1 MCKSSG
7 LPQLCYRTV
16 TRCTREEENKN
27 HNTIV
32 PPLAC
37 NTSTSLPRI
46 LKHYRQTG
54 SVGEGIPASTP
65 YWRTS
70 WRCIEAGSRR
80 DTETVDSKH
89 ISRHSWNE
97 QRTALLHRS
106 CSCTAMART
115 SKMSLRYVVLVYAT
129 IALLLSR
136 TVLTAAKSANG
147 GGGGGGSGSGA
158 GVQKFAMEPQ
168 DQTAIV
174 GSRVTLPCRVESK
187 VGQLQWTKDD
197 FGLGWH
203 RNLSGFDRYSMVG
216 SDEEGDYSLEIYP
229 VMLDDEARYQCQVGR
244 GKDGKYTNSSCTNKQ
259 TAYFY
264 HHFTCT
270 TGTPGIRSRFATLTV
285 LVPPEP
291 PKIVQGD
298 FLVTTEDREIELEC
312 VSVGGKPAAEIT
324 WIDGSGN
331 VLTTGI
337 EYVKEPMT
345 DTGRFTA
352 KSILKLTPKKEH
364 HNTSFTCQ
372 AQNTADRTYRS
383 VKLKLEVKYA
393 PKVSVSVIGGA
404 LSGGRIPEGAEV
416 RLSCRAD
423 ANPSEVTYKWYKADE
438 PILGD
443 YTTEMVSGGAYCSSL
458 IMTGTFLTSRDKC
471 NHPQVIHNVSKE
483 FHDAVIKCEV
493 HNAVGKS
500 EESEILDISYGP
512 TFRTRPHSVETDI
525 DRKVTLTCDVDGNP
539 PPEIIWVHEDTN
551 RIVSNSANITLMAT
565 RETAGNY
572 YCKASVRG
580 FPDIEASAAVHLKGP
595 PTIRSPRQQ
604 YGSVNDNSQIQCDAI
619 SIPKAKQVIWTYNGL
634 EVNSEND
641 HTILENP
648 SPEGVRST
656 LIISKSQ
663 RQHFGVYNCTVLNEY
678 GSDSLEIQ
686 FAPMESSS
694 LPVVILIVV
703 VVFITIVFVLVVSLC
718 CCGRKGKKKLP
729 PADVITDHYMTE
741 KTCKESDRS
750 SNVSDLKIDRDH
762 EYSETC
768 SGTDSIATRLA
779 MNMMGSSSGGSNN
792 SGGGGGAPVNGG
804 GGVPLAGPVRI
815 PNDYR
820 YSGDYSDGI
829 GSTLQA
835 KIGQSNGGYVP
846 YVDYAQDY
854 NLPMHISSNGQL
866 PNGNLSLTRNREL
879 RQDNGL
885 PSIQNG
891 MGSLS
896 AGLMNTSLMNAPSI
910 DPRYSATYGNPYL
923 RSSSTHL
930 PPLPPPSTANPAMTP
945 APPPYS
951 AGRHPASALLM
962 GVNIGVNSGSVIG
975 IGSSLTSPESIRSTS
990 AGSEQPSTVQQQAQ
1004 QQAAQVAGG
1013 QTGNPAPGQFI
1024 LPANGDIRKG
1034 ALATH
1039 V

>member
-1 MCKSSG
+1 M
-7 LPQLCYRTV
+7 
-16 TRCTREEENKN
+16 
-27 HNTIV
+27 
-32 PPLAC
+32 
-37 NTSTSLPRI
+37 SLWYAT
-46 LKHYRQTG
+46 LVYGTF
-54 SVGEGIPASTP
+54 
-65 YWRTS
+65 
-70 WRCIEAGSRR
+70 
-80 DTETVDSKH
+80 
-89 ISRHSWNE
+89 
-97 QRTALLHRS
+97 ALLIS
-106 CSCTAMART
+106 P
-115 SKMSLRYVVLVYAT
+115 
-129 IALLLSR
+129 
-136 TVLTAAKSANG
+136 TVLTAAMAANG
-147 GGGGGGSGSGA
+147 GGAPSSASGGSGGSGS

-174 GSRVTLPCRVESK
+174 DSRVTLPCRVESK

-229 VMLDDEARYQCQVGR
+229 VMLEDEARYQCQVGR
-244 GKDGKYTNSSCTNKQ
+244 GKD
-259 TAYFY
+259 
-264 HHFTCT
+264 
-270 TGTPGIRSRFATLTV
+270 GTPGIRSRFATLTV

-324 WIDGSGN
+324 WIDGLGN
-331 VLTTGI
+331 VLTKGI
-337 EYVKEPMT
+337 EYVKEPMR

-364 HNTSFTCQ
+364 HNTTFTCQ

-393 PKVSVSVIGGA
+393 PKVSVSVVGGA

-416 RLSCRAD
+416 RLACRAD
-423 ANPSEVTYKWYKADE
+423 ANPSDDVTYRWYKGDE
-438 PILGD
+438 PIVGD
-443 YTTEMVSGGAYCSSL
+443 YTTEL
-458 IMTGTFLTSRDKC
+458 
-471 NHPQVIHNVSKE
+471 VIHNVSKE
-483 FHDAVIKCEV
+483 YHDAVIKCEV

-512 TFRTRPHSVETDI
+512 TFRTRPQSVETDV

-539 PPEIIWVHEDTN
+539 APEIIWVHDDTN
-551 RIVSNSANITLMAT
+551 RIVSNSANITLIAT

-572 YCKASVRG
+572 FCKASVRG
-580 FPDIEASAAVHLKGP
+580 FPDIEASAAIHLKGP
-595 PTIRSPRQQ
+595 PSIRSPRQQ
-604 YGSVNDNSQIQCDAI
+604 YGSVNDNSQIQCEAI
-619 SIPKAKQVIWTYNGL
+619 SIPKAKQIVWTYNGL
-634 EVNSEND
+634 EMNSEND
-641 HTILENP
+641 HTILENH
-648 SPEGVRST
+648 SPEGTVRST
-656 LIISKSQ
+656 LIIPKSQ

-694 LPVVILIVV
+694 LPVVIILGVAV
-703 VVFITIVFVLVVSLC
+703 LFITLVFVLVVSLC
-718 CCGRKGKKKLP
+718 CWERKGNKKLP

-792 SGGGGGAPVNGG
+792 SGGGGGGGAVSGGGGG

-815 PNDYR
+815 PSDYR

-866 PNGNLSLTRNREL
+866 PNSNLSLTRNREL

-885 PSIQNG
+885 PSIQSG

-896 AGLMNTSLMNAPSI
+896 AGLMSTSLMNAPSI

-951 AGRHPASALLM
+951 AGRHPTNALLM

-990 AGSEQPSTVQQQAQ
+990 AGSSDQTASLQQQAQ
-1004 QQAAQVAGG
+1004 QQQGVQVAAG
-1013 QTGNPAPGQFI
+1013 QTGSPAPGQFI

>member
-1 MCKSSG
+1 MTRSS
-7 LPQLCYRTV
+7 
-16 TRCTREEENKN
+16 NK
-27 HNTIV
+27 
-32 PPLAC
+32 
-37 NTSTSLPRI
+37 
-46 LKHYRQTG
+46 
-54 SVGEGIPASTP
+54 
-65 YWRTS
+65 
-70 WRCIEAGSRR
+70 
-80 DTETVDSKH
+80 
-89 ISRHSWNE
+89 
-97 QRTALLHRS
+97 
-106 CSCTAMART
+106 
-115 SKMSLRYVVLVYAT
+115 SLRQRLAVLVGTAT
-129 IALLLSR
+129 FMLLLSR
-136 TVLTAAKSANG
+136 TVPVAVAKAANGGASGGGGSVG
-147 GGGGGGSGSGA
+147 GGGGH
-158 GVQKFAMEPQ
+158 GVQRFAMEPQ

-187 VGQLQWTKDD
+187 EGQLQWTKDD
-197 FGLGWH
+197 FGLGWY
-203 RNLSGFDRYSMVG
+203 RNLSGFDRYAMVG

-244 GKDGKYTNSSCTNKQ
+244 GKDG
-259 TAYFY
+259 
-264 HHFTCT
+264 
-270 TGTPGIRSRFATLTV
+270 TPGIRSRFALLTV
-285 LVPPEP
+285 LVPPEA

-324 WIDGSGN
+324 WIDGLGN
-331 VLTTGI
+331 VLTKGI

-364 HNTSFTCQ
+364 HNTLFTCQ

-383 VKLKLEVKYA
+383 VRLKLEVKYA
-393 PKVSVSVIGGA
+393 PKVSVSVVGGA
-404 LSGGRIPEGAEV
+404 LAGGRIQEGAEV

-423 ANPSEVTYKWYKADE
+423 ANPSEVTYRWYKGDE
-438 PILGD
+438 PIVGD
-443 YTTEMVSGGAYCSSL
+443 YTTEMV
-458 IMTGTFLTSRDKC
+458 
-471 NHPQVIHNVSKE
+471 IHNVTKE
-483 FHDAVIKCEV
+483 YHDAVIKCEV

-512 TFRTRPHSVETDI
+512 TFRTRPQPVETDA
-525 DRKVTLTCDVDGNP
+525 DRKVTLSCDVDGNP
-539 PPEIIWVHEDTN
+539 PPEIIWVHEETG
-551 RIVSNSANITLMAT
+551 RIVSNAANITLIAT
-565 RETAGNY
+565 RDTAGSY
-572 YCKASVRG
+572 LCKASVRG
-580 FPDIEASAAVHLKGP
+580 FPDIEASAAIHLKGP
-595 PTIRSPRQQ
+595 PAIRSPRQQ
-604 YGSVNDNSQIQCDAI
+604 YGSVNDNSQLQCDAI
-619 SIPKAKQVIWTYNGL
+619 SIPKARQVIWTYNGL

-641 HTILENP
+641 HTILENH

-656 LIISKSQ
+656 LIIPRSQ

-678 GSDSLEIQ
+678 GADSLEIH

-694 LPVVILIVV
+694 LPVVILILV
-703 VVFITIVFVLVVSLC
+703 IVFVAFVVMLVVSLC
-718 CCGRKGKKKLP
+718 HCGRKSNKKLP
-729 PADVITDHYMTE
+729 PADVITDHYMTD
-741 KTCKESDRS
+741 KTYKESDRS
-750 SNVSDLKIDRDH
+750 SNVSDLKTDKDH

-779 MNMMGSSSGGSNN
+779 MNIMGSSNGGSNN
-792 SGGGGGAPVNGG
+792 SGSAGGVPMSGGGG

-854 NLPMHISSNGQL
+854 NLPMHITGNGQL

-885 PSIQNG
+885 PSIQTG

-896 AGLMNTSLMNAPSI
+896 AGLMNTSLINAPSI

-930 PPLPPPSTANPAMTP
+930 SPLPPPSTANPALTP

-951 AGRHPASALLM
+951 VGRHPVGNNALLM

-975 IGSSLTSPESIRSTS
+975 IGSSLTSPESIRSTG
-990 AGSEQPSTVQQQAQ
+990 AGSEQAQQQQQQAQ
-1004 QQAAQVAGG
+1004 QQSAQAVG
-1013 QTGNPAPGQFI
+1013 QTGSPAPGQFI

>member
-1 MCKSSG
+1 MANG
-7 LPQLCYRTV
+7 
-16 TRCTREEENKN
+16 
-27 HNTIV
+27 
-32 PPLAC
+32 
-37 NTSTSLPRI
+37 SLRF
-46 LKHYRQTG
+46 
-54 SVGEGIPASTP
+54 
-65 YWRTS
+65 
-70 WRCIEAGSRR
+70 
-80 DTETVDSKH
+80 
-89 ISRHSWNE
+89 
-97 QRTALLHRS
+97 TAL
-106 CSCTAMART
+106 
-115 SKMSLRYVVLVYAT
+115 VYGT
-129 IALLLSR
+129 FALLLSR
-136 TVLTAAKSANG
+136 TVVLTTASAG
-147 GGGGGGSGSGA
+147 SSSSSSSGGSGG

-168 DQTAIV
+168 NQTAIV

-229 VMLDDEARYQCQVGR
+229 LMLDDEARYQCQVGR
-244 GKDGKYTNSSCTNKQ
+244 GKDG
-259 TAYFY
+259 
-264 HHFTCT
+264 
-270 TGTPGIRSRFATLTV
+270 TPGIRSSFATLTV

-324 WIDGSGN
+324 WIDGHGT
-331 VLTTGI
+331 VLTKGI
-337 EYVKEPMT
+337 EYVKEPMG

-383 VKLKLEVKYA
+383 VRLKLEVKYA
-393 PKVSVSVIGGA
+393 PKVSVSVVGGA
-404 LSGGRIPEGAEV
+404 LAGGRIPEGAEV

-423 ANPSEVTYKWYKADE
+423 ANPSDVTYRWYKADE
-438 PILGD
+438 PIVGD
-443 YTTEMVSGGAYCSSL
+443 YTTEL
-458 IMTGTFLTSRDKC
+458 
-471 NHPQVIHNVSKE
+471 VIHNVSKE
-483 FHDAVIKCEV
+483 YHDAVIKCEV

-512 TFRTRPHSVETDI
+512 TFRTRPQSVETDL
-525 DRKVTLTCDVDGNP
+525 DRKVTLACDVDGNP
-539 PPEIIWVHEDTN
+539 PPEIIWVHEESG
-551 RIVSNSANITLMAT
+551 RIVSSSANITLMAT
-565 RETAGNY
+565 RETAGRY
-572 YCKASVRG
+572 SCKASVRG
-580 FPDIEASAAVHLKGP
+580 FPDIEATAAIQLKGP

-619 SIPKAKQVIWTYNGL
+619 AIPKAKQVIWTYNGL
-634 EVNSEND
+634 EVSGENE
-641 HTILENP
+641 HTILENH

-656 LIISKSQ
+656 LIIPKSK

-694 LPVVILIVV
+694 LPVVIILIVA
-703 VVFITIVFVLVVSLC
+703 VVFITFVLVLVVSLC
-718 CCGRKGKKKLP
+718 CCERKGNKKLP
-729 PADVITDHYMTE
+729 PADVITDQHYMTE

-792 SGGGGGAPVNGG
+792 SGGGGGGGGVGGGVVSGGGGGGGGG

-885 PSIQNG
+885 PSIQSG

-951 AGRHPASALLM
+951 AGRHPTSALLM
-962 GVNIGVNSGSVIG
+962 GVNMGVNSGSVIG

-990 AGSEQPSTVQQQAQ
+990 AGSSDPAGTAAQ
-1004 QQAAQVAGG
+1004 QQQVGQVAAG
-1013 QTGNPAPGQFI
+1013 QTGSPAPGQFI